1 VVVAVVAKQ
10 VELLEVQ
17 HQQVVE
23 LVDKAVDQ
31 EQIQEVREQ
40 QALLTQVVEVE
51 LVVKVLVHL
60 QEQVEM
66 VGLE

>member
-1 VVVAVVAKQ
+1 MVAKQ
-10 VELLEVQ
+10 VEVLEVQ
-17 HQQVVE
+17 LPLVEQVE
-23 LVDKAVDQ
+23 LVVKEAAQ
-31 EQIQEVREQ
+31 EQIQELREQ
-40 QALLTQVVEVE
+40 QAQLTLVVAVE

>member
-1 VVVAVVAKQ
+1 MLAKQ
-10 VELLEVQ
+10 VEVLEVQ

-23 LVDKAVDQ
+23 LVDKVVDQ
-31 EQIQEVREQ
+31 EQIQELREQ

-66 VGLE
+66 VGLEQ

>member
-1 VVVAVVAKQ
+1 MLAKQ
-10 VELLEVQ
+10 VEVLEVQ
-17 HQQVVE
+17 LPLVEQVE
-23 LVDKAVDQ
+23 LVVKEVAQ
-31 EQIQEVREQ
+31 EQIQELREQ
-40 QALLTQVVEVE
+40 QAQLTLVVEVE